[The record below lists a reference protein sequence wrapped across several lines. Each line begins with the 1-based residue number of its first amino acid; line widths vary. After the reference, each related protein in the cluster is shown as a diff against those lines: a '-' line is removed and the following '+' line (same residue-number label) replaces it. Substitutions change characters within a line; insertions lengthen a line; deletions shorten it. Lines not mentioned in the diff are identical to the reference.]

1 MKTKLLLF
9 STLVAVFTLLSSSL
23 KAQEVI
29 NIGVNDSIKTALV
42 NYTGGNSAVT
52 VVLPTGY
59 TSPEF
64 MGSKNIDLSSIP
76 ASIQDLTIKYSSTTP
91 DTLLLKQFVLPAR
104 AMNSFTV
111 ENAILSGVNEVTS
124 TKPYTIGNY
133 IINATT
139 AINVTNFALKNCHIA
154 NVRGVIRLQGAQTL
168 TNISLDN
175 CIIRNVGNAVGSSY
189 SLLTPAT
196 TSVVK
201 TISLTNSTVYG
212 FNANFLPLSNIQT
225 ILTSVTI
232 DHCTFDQIML
242 GSTGKYLIDF
252 GSTGS
257 STASVAVTNSIFGRV
272 AASNKGVRTFAT
284 GQTTTFTGNYA
295 TTDWVLSSNTF
306 TTTAY
311 TGTYSALFRTPTVI
325 DATNLTATV
334 GDYAIIDA
342 AFEGKTSAGDPRWY
356 YGNTSAIKTINS
368 SDINIIVADGKIQLS
383 EAANAEIINISG
395 KAVKSVTDV
404 QTISTSDLSAGIYIV
419 KATNATGSKIQKVV
433 IK

>member
-1 MKTKLLLF
+1 MKTKSLLIA
-9 STLVAVFTLLSSSL
+9 SVATVISFLSGSL

-29 NIGVNDSIKTALV
+29 NIGVNDSIKTVLV
-42 NYTGGNSAVT
+42 NYTGGNSAIT
-52 VVLPTGY
+52 VVLPAGY

-76 ASIQDLTIKYSSTTP
+76 ASIQDLTIKYSSATP

-124 TKPYTIGNY
+124 TKPYAIGNY
-133 IINATT
+133 LINATT
-139 AINVTNFALKNCHIA
+139 SINVTNFSLKNCHIA
-154 NVRGVIRLQGAQTL
+154 NLRGVIRLQGAQTL

-175 CIIRNVGNAVGSSY
+175 CVIRNIGNAVGSSY

-212 FNANFLPLSNIQT
+212 FNANVLPLTNIQT

-295 TTDWVLSSNTF
+295 TTDWVLTSNSF
-306 TTTAY
+306 TATAY
-311 TGTYSALFRTPTVI
+311 AGAYSALFKTPTTI
-325 DATNLTATV
+325 DATNLTASV
-334 GDYAIIDA
+334 GDYTIIDA
-342 AFEGKTSAGDPRWY
+342 AFEGKTSAGAPRWY
-356 YGNTSAIKTINS
+356 YGTTSAIKTTKS
-368 SDINIIVADGKIQLS
+368 SDINITAVEGKIQLS
-383 EAANAEIINISG
+383 ATANAEIINISG
-395 KAVKSVTDV
+395 QSVKSATDV
-404 QTISTSDLSAGIYIV
+404 QTISTSDLVKGIYIV